1 MPDLRLKKARESLPS
16 GYQFGDTATQRVVLL
31 EPDEF
36 MEWIPPTVDP
46 QERRLAVMKKR
57 YDDCPRCR

>member
-1 MPDLRLKKARESLPS
+1 VPELRLQKARESLPS

-36 MEWIPPTVDP
+36 IEWIPPCVDP
-46 QERRLAVMKKR
+46 AERGLAVMKKR
-57 YDDCPRCR
+57 YDACPRCR